1 MKKKI
6 LILVVLALLV
16 GYGAYYVSQQRTSVN
31 APTTSD
37 MTTPAAKKSDAQ
49 LENEIK
55 AGGNSYSDP
64 RGVFTVLYP
73 NDWQMDID
81 NNEQFVRFYKT
92 GATQHGQ
99 TEMYDGIIVVI
110 EPFTLQNQT
119 LEQWVDK
126 KIKDSTA
133 DGTLKVIEPKKSI
146 TINGYSGFTYRTQG
160 LGESTYTILQKDKAS
175 KDAINISHMASDPQN
190 LGYQKEVDALFATI
204 ELRK

>member
-1 MKKKI
+1 M
-6 LILVVLALLV
+6 LAILV
-16 GYGAYYVSQQRTSVN
+16 GYGLFYVSQQRKSVS

-37 MTTPAAKKSDAQ
+37 MTTPAAKKSEAQ
-49 LENEIK
+49 LEKEIK
-55 AGGNSYSDP
+55 SGGNSYSDP
-64 RGVFTVLYP
+64 NGVFTALYP

-110 EPFTLQNQT
+110 EPFALGNQT

-133 DGTLKVIEPKKSI
+133 DGTLQVIEPKKSI
-146 TINGYSGFTYRTQG
+146 TINGYSGYTYKTRG
-160 LGESTYTILQKDKAS
+160 LGESTVTILQKDKAS
-175 KDAINISHMASDPQN
+175 KNAINISHSASDPQN
-190 LGYQKEVDALFATI
+190 LGYEKEVDALLETI